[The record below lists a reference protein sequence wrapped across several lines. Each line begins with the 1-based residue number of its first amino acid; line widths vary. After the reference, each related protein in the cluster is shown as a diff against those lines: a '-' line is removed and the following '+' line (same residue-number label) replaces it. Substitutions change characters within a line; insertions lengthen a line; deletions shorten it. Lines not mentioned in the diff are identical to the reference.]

1 MFVKSVLMTGLCCM
15 FALVPSSVP
24 GADTSYATS
33 LCGVVC
39 VVDPEKS
46 ARADQS
52 VRYKDGSI
60 YFSCQAALERYRKN
74 PAQFE
79 AFANHQLV
87 ATKQYKQL
95 TCPLSGEDLDED
107 SVQITVAGVD
117 VVVLCEDCG
126 KELATETRD
135 YQIKMVFDAVAFEYG
150 KFYANRANQ
159 VDVVSKP
166 GRPFWRSLRPWTI
179 SRFRLNRNR

>member
-1 MFVKSVLMTGLCCM
+1 MFVKSLFMTGFCCTLG
-15 FALVPSSVP
+15 LVPFSVVR
-24 GADTSYATS
+24 ADIGYATS

-39 VVDPEKS
+39 VVDPEKY

-60 YFSCQAALERYRKN
+60 YFSCQAALDRYREN
-74 PAQFE
+74 PSQFE

-87 ATKQYKQL
+87 ATNQYRQL

-107 SVQITVAGVD
+107 SVEITVAGGD
-117 VVVLCEDCG
+117 VIVLCEDCG

-150 KFYANRANQ
+150 RFYANPTNQAN
-159 VDVVSKP
+159 VVAKTDRSL
-166 GRPFWRSLRPWTI
+166 WRSRRPSKI
-179 SRFRLNRNR
+179 FRFRVNRDR

>member
-1 MFVKSVLMTGLCCM
+1 MFVKSVLMAGLCFM
-15 FALVPSSVP
+15 FALVPSSVR
-24 GADTSYATS
+24 GADASHATS

-39 VVDPEKS
+39 VVDPDKF
-46 ARADQS
+46 ARPDQS

-60 YFSCQAALERYRKN
+60 YFSCQAALERYREN
-74 PAQFE
+74 PPQFE

-107 SVQITVAGVD
+107 SVQISVAGVE

-126 KELATETRD
+126 KELATETRE

-150 KFYANRANQ
+150 KFYASPTNQANG
-159 VDVVSKP
+159 VSKTA
-166 GRPFWRSLRPWTI
+166 RPFWRSLRPWKTF
-179 SRFRLNRNR
+179 RFGVHRDP